1 MKETKALLEEFAANR
16 HQARLQEIYVDK
28 GVLDYQNGRYQEA
41 IRKYEELYGA
51 GEAEIYS
58 AAGRSEVGGN
68 HTDHQ
73 HGRYWQPPSTLTPL
87 QWWAKLTRLKL
98 SCFPTGIP

>member
-28 GVLDYQNGRYQEA
+28 GALDYQNGRYQEA

-51 GEAEIYS
+51 GEGDSGVAC
-58 AAGRSEVGGN
+58 GGGDN
-68 HTDHQ
+68 N
-73 HGRYWQPPSTLTPL
+73 
-87 QWWAKLTRLKL
+87 
-98 SCFPTGIP
+98 